1 MNSPKSSASQYTER
15 GCFSSHVFLWTV
27 AGVSILLLSA
37 CFIIRC
43 VVTYRIFQLCGEINF
58 QPHEDITELSC
69 YNDGSGS
76 VKDCCPLDWVHF
88 QSSCYFFSTNTMTWT
103 ASLKNCSNM
112 GAHLVVINTQEEQ
125 EFLFRAKPRKRE
137 FYIGLTDQVVE
148 KQWEWLDGTP
158 LIQSLSFWDIG
169 EPNNIATVEDCATI
183 RDSSNPRQNWNDV
196 PCFFNMFWICEMP
209 EKNLLNKEKSLREGT
224 T

>member
-69 YNDGSGS
+69 YNDGSGIT
-76 VKDCCPLDWVHF
+76 V
-88 QSSCYFFSTNTMTWT
+88 
-103 ASLKNCSNM
+103 LK
-112 GAHLVVINTQEEQ
+112 